1 LRAALSGAGRWKG
14 KDPTYRQSAGRG
26 VTAEGIHTL
35 TGQGANVRA
44 PGLGLLYQDGGRL
57 VFDLTGPFP
66 GETLFVSAKAVSFE
80 TFDPDKLG
88 AAICVAVG

>member
-1 LRAALSGAGRWKG
+1 VEG
-14 KDPTYRQSAGRG
+14 KT
-26 VTAEGIHTL
+26 
-35 TGQGANVRA
+35 
-44 PGLGLLYQDGGRL
+44 
-57 VFDLTGPFP
+57 